1 MATRGAAEQIRGMPI
16 STVPARAE
24 GGGGSVAK
32 PTEIPGLG
40 PDTPLAVAGPLLVRG
55 RLDDVRR
62 FEAALARDGEPDMD
76 AVHDMRIATRRLRAA
91 IALFGRGDLA
101 ALEDEVKALQ
111 DALGEVRDGQVQ
123 RRWFARRAEKGAEDG
138 ALAEWAGAGLPKA
151 SKRLRRA
158 LRAWQGAVAPTVA
171 RAAPDAAAKGK
182 LQGKRLAKELRAR
195 LRTLKRRLAA
205 AREEPSALAAHQLR
219 IAAKKLRYL
228 AELVHPG
235 FPGPAERMLEALV
248 PLQERLGDL
257 HDTDVRIE
265 RLEGLARRALAASGV
280 ARATLGSLRKERAAR
295 AGAAPRARAVARRAA
310 RPGAPARALASAR
323 AGRGGRRCCRAR
335 PRERPGTPRRVAA
348 RRLNAPRSLE
358 VIAGEDASPRRYR
371 RARSTWIRVPKTVRK
386 SGPSRATSHSSR
398 STGPRVR
405 ARTFTT
411 PFLWAV
417 RTETIGW
424 WWLRSSASAIRRSAT
439 SRRTSRKAPAGRSS
453 RSGRWRSGALRRG

>member
-1 MATRGAAEQIRGMPI
+1 M
-16 STVPARAE
+16 
-24 GGGGSVAK
+24 AK

-62 FEAALARDGEPDMD
+62 FEAALAGDGEPDMD

-138 ALAEWAGAGLPKA
+138 ALVEWAGAGVPKA

-171 RAAPDAAAKGK
+171 RAAPNAAAKGK

-205 AREEPSALAAHQLR
+205 VRQDPSARAAHRLR

-265 RLEGLARRALAASGV
+265 RLERLARKGARRERQP
-280 ARATLGSLRKERAAR
+280 ARATLGSLRKERAR
-295 AGAAPRARAVARRAA
+295 EE
-310 RPGAPARALASAR
+310 RAL
-323 AGRGGRRCCRAR
+323 RRELA
-335 PRERPGTPRRVAA
+335 
-348 RRLNAPRSLE
+348 
-358 VIAGEDASPRRYR
+358 
-371 RARSTWIRVPKTVRK
+371 
-386 SGPSRATSHSSR
+386 
-398 STGPRVR
+398 
-405 ARTFTT
+405 
-411 PFLWAV
+411 
-417 RTETIGW
+417 
-424 WWLRSSASAIRRSAT
+424 
-439 SRRTSRKAPAGRSS
+439 
-453 RSGRWRSGALRRG
+453 RWRDERIVRALRRGLTRPESGGALPHQARARRTAPTSTPTPTADLDPDPPDLNPTRHPTRPDLEAEPDSDAPARS